1 MKKTV
6 NATLTSGMDSFLRAM
21 GLIRRKGV
29 YLHGMSMSGSLLSLT
44 VMEEDLSQVIAH
56 LSKLADV
63 NVID

>member
-29 YLHGMSMSGSLLSLT
+29 YLHGMSMSNNVLSLT
-44 VMEEDLSQVIAH
+44 VMEEDLSEVVAH

-63 NVID
+63 KVLN